1 MNLYLVRHGEA
12 KPESEDPR
20 RPLSQGGRDEVA
32 RASRAA
38 VEKGMKAARI
48 LHSDKLRTRESAEI
62 LAGMVHPSE
71 GICEIKGLA
80 PQDDPLIAKEE
91 VEEEE
96 EGSLILVGH
105 LPHLERFFDLLVSGG
120 TGSQAIRFQTGTIVC
135 LNQSQGRWKFMW
147 VLDPGS
153 V

>member
-20 RPLSQGGRDEVA
+20 RPLSQRGRDEVV
-32 RASRAA
+32 RVSRAA
-38 VEKGMKAARI
+38 VKKGMKATRI
-48 LHSDKLRTRESAEI
+48 LHSNKLRARESAEI
-62 LAGMVHPSE
+62 LAGTVHPSG

-80 PQDDPLIAKEE
+80 PQEDPLIAKEE
-91 VEEEE
+91 VEEE

-120 TGSQAIRFQTGTIVC
+120 TGSQTVRFLTGTIVC
-135 LNQSQGRWKFMW
+135 LSHGQGRWKFMW
-147 VLDPGS
+147 ALDPGS